1 MSMRLQIV
9 PGLVL
14 FFVFALMLAPHSPFA
29 EPATC
34 LEAAGK
40 AEAVVKKAAEAGQ
53 GAMDAVER
61 ARAEGTLEAAREAKE
76 AADTAREAAEEARE
90 VASHARSMGCLEAA
104 DRAEGAAK
112 EADKSA
118 NKAEEGVEKII
129 KLLEGLKPAFLD
141 PGTSEAERYQQE
153 KEVSPSQ

>member
-1 MSMRLQIV
+1 MSMRLNIM
-9 PGLVL
+9 PGLVV
-14 FFVFALMLAPHSPFA
+14 VFAGVLMLATHTFGA
-29 EPATC
+29 DPARC
-34 LEAAGK
+34 LEAADK
-40 AEAVVKKAAEAGQ
+40 AEAVAKKAAEAGQ
-53 GAMDAVER
+53 KAMDAVET
-61 ARAEGTLEAAREAKE
+61 ARAEGTLEAARKANE
-76 AADTAREAAEEARE
+76 AADRARDAAEEARE
-90 VASHARSMGCLEAA
+90 VAGHARSIGCLEAA

-112 EADKSA
+112 EADKVA

>member
-1 MSMRLQIV
+1 MTMRRKIV
-9 PGLVL
+9 PGLILL
-14 FFVFALMLAPHSPFA
+14 FAFALMVAPHSLFA
-29 EPATC
+29 EQATC
-34 LEAAGK
+34 LEAADK
-40 AEAVVKKAAEAGQ
+40 AEAVAEKATEAGQ

-76 AADTAREAAEEARE
+76 AADTARDRAEEARE

-112 EADKSA
+112 EADRLA